1 MEAKLQYKATS
12 SSGDNVSK
20 TFSYINPQ
28 ATDAQMW
35 NAIANLNNLTTN
47 SLVSVTK
54 IVYTD
59 LEAPDEP

>member
-12 SSGDNVSK
+12 SSGDNISK
-20 TFSYINPQ
+20 TFSYINPN

-35 NAIANLNNLTTN
+35 NAIASLNSLTTN

-59 LEAPDEP
+59 LEAPEQP